1 MSSLAFVVWSTNFK
15 QNSPFAH
22 MLPTWSETLFH
33 PIHSTRTFFH
43 VLRLNT
49 EYTAAETAERRK
61 AKVDD
66 VQKRAQYRKA
76 HGLDQD
82 EGFGGWTAKS
92 DSELIGPAIPSGDG
106 SMTAEEVEVKKRPP
120 VKKWLGIW

>member
-1 MSSLAFVVWSTNFK
+1 
-15 QNSPFAH
+15 

-61 AKVDD
+61 QKVDD

-92 DSELIGPAIPSGDG
+92 DNELIGPAIPSGDG
-106 SMTAEEVEVKKRPP
+106 SISPEEVEVKKRPP